1 MPRRGGS
8 CCERDAPNA
17 ITRPRSSTAAKT
29 AYGELVRDAPTFP
42 NVHYAYGRFLLAT
55 EDLED
60 GVARFLEEIEQ
71 NPGHVRARMQIAA
84 ARYRVDSAA
93 GIPFAREVV
102 QLEPRYPF
110 GHYLLGL
117 LYFDTGDVARA
128 IPELETAVRMVPAE
142 AQFHYA
148 LGNAYARA
156 GRKEEAARAR
166 EAFVRLKKD
175 EATSGYEKLRPR
187 SLDDVR

>member
-1 MPRRGGS
+1 M
-8 CCERDAPNA
+8 
-17 ITRPRSSTAAKT
+17 
-29 AYGELVRDAPTFP
+29 RDAPTFP

-142 AQFHYA
+142 AQFHY
-148 LGNAYARA
+148 RA
-156 GRKEEAARAR
+156 GQRVCESRTEGR
-166 EAFVRLKKD
+166 
-175 EATSGYEKLRPR
+175 GRPGP
-187 SLDDVR
+187 